1 MSSFAGESLIIIFLF
16 KIFFTSLLNFN
27 IQLNAKTL
35 NLMWKTVVI
44 RIVVDYIIESIW
56 EVNGRLFI
64 ARESGCPDRHKTDP

>member
-1 MSSFAGESLIIIFLF
+1 
-16 KIFFTSLLNFN
+16 
-27 IQLNAKTL
+27 
-35 NLMWKTVVI
+35 MWKTVVI